1 MNKNI
6 AVIGANGYVGNAIC
20 KEIKSRSGLGLI
32 EIIRADDLH
41 SKLEHADLVIHSA
54 NPAKRFYAENHP
66 YEDYKEC
73 VLKTFE
79 ICEQSKDKK
88 IILISSLSAR
98 TQKNTHYGRHRKAA
112 EGLIDN
118 EKNLILRLGPMYG
131 GGRTDDSLHDILNNK
146 IVYLDATTKYA
157 YVNVSYAAK
166 KIIDSIGLSGLHEIG
181 AKNGIELQ
189 TVKEFFNLQCIFKG
203 IDDTQ
208 IPINPFADAPESDAV
223 LEFCKSELNI
233 ISSNQAKQ

>member
-1 MNKNI
+1 MHKNI

-20 KEIKSRSGLGLI
+20 KEIKSRNGLGLI

-41 SKLEHADLVIHSA
+41 SKLEHADLVIHAA

-79 ICEQSKDKK
+79 ISKQAKDKK

-98 TQKNTHYGRHRKAA
+98 TQKNTYYGRHRKASEA
-112 EGLIDN
+112 LIDN
-118 EKNLILRLGPMYG
+118 DKNLILRLGPMYG
-131 GGRTDDSLHDILNNK
+131 GGRTEDSLHDMLNNK
-146 IVYLDATTKYA
+146 IVYLDGATKYA
-157 YVNVSYAAK
+157 YVNVCYAAK
-166 KIIDSIGLSGLHEIG
+166 KIVDSLSLSGLHEIG
-181 AKNGIELQ
+181 AKNGIGLQ
-189 TVKEFFNLQCIFKG
+189 RIKEFFNLQCVFKG

-208 IPINPFADAPESDAV
+208 IPISPFADAPESDAV
-223 LEFCKSELNI
+223 LEFCKSELKI
-233 ISSNQAKQ
+233 ISSHQTKQ